1 MGQQQSY
8 ILGSLGLIPFIIIIL
23 LCFISPPDD
32 NVYSLL
38 IFIYIAYAAV
48 ISSFLA
54 GIQWGLI
61 TSFADKIYYV
71 FIPLSISVMPPL
83 ISWVALLLLESQRI
97 SLSLI
102 LVSFLLISFHDY
114 YLYQQLK
121 ITPLWFIRMRL
132 ILSAIVIIL
141 TSLLFIYTV

>member
-8 ILGSLGLIPFIIIIL
+8 ILGSLGLIPFIVIIL

-83 ISWVALLLLESQRI
+83 ISWVALLILESQRI

-141 TSLLFIYTV
+141 TLLLFIYTV

>member
-8 ILGSLGLIPFIIIIL
+8 ILGSLGLIPFIAIIL

-61 TSFADKIYYV
+61 TSFEDKIYYV
-71 FIPLSISVMPPL
+71 FITLSI
-83 ISWVALLLLESQRI
+83 
-97 SLSLI
+97 
-102 LVSFLLISFHDY
+102 
-114 YLYQQLK
+114 
-121 ITPLWFIRMRL
+121 
-132 ILSAIVIIL
+132 
-141 TSLLFIYTV
+141 

>member
-8 ILGSLGLIPFIIIIL
+8 ILGSLGLIPFIVIIL

-32 NVYSLL
+32 KVYSLL

-48 ISSFLA
+48 ILSFLA